1 MAADA
6 TLCPYVGLQPFTEAD
21 RAFFF
26 GREREIRLVSAN
38 LYAAKLTVLYGA
50 SGVGKSSLLM
60 AGVVPGLRKK
70 AHTAVVMFREWQ
82 RPDAVALLKK
92 AVARAADE
100 AAGRPLGL
108 DESASLD
115 DLLAAA
121 GQAIGGTTLLLLD
134 QFEEYFLYFP
144 RGGAGDAFDAELAR
158 AVNRRDVDAG
168 FVLSIR
174 EDSLSKL
181 DRFRGRITTV
191 LANPLRINHLRPQD
205 ARDAIRK
212 PLDVYNLRPERAGDP
227 VGIEDALVDA
237 LIQQTVTGRVSL
249 SQAGAAT
256 DNAATSGER
265 VEAPYL
271 QLVLMRLWDE
281 EARAGSRLL
290 RLVTLDT
297 LGGAKQIVRTHLDQ
311 VMATLP
317 AAQQALCAAFFDR
330 LVTPSGSKIACRLDD
345 LQKWAG
351 SGREAEVR
359 AVVDALAAPQA
370 RILRA
375 IDPLPGD
382 PPQYEIFHD
391 VLAAGVLD
399 WRQRY
404 VEAGSREQAQA
415 EAKKQREETERER
428 ARAERAHRTARKLSF
443 FSVAVVGVSVVA
455 LGTGWWAY
463 DKQKL
468 ATKATAESEKAQ
480 SMAAG
485 EAEKRA
491 VAEAMFNFAS
501 QRMNTNGNPKATVEV
516 PAVKGRLLGEVQ
528 PALKTLGL
536 VSLSGEMFELVH
548 SAAPGT
554 VLEQFPPAGLFVEEG
569 DAVYLVVATTPA
581 LLEQKKAEEAKA
593 KLAAAETARRLA
605 EDLAAQAAAASAA
618 AAAAAAAAS
627 AAPAVI
633 VASPAARAAE
643 RNAIANRYQ
652 VGSCPDGDWRG
663 GWLAAG
669 PFQEQ
674 ASREKR
680 DGRYP
685 AHVQGRIEQGQ
696 LQFRAVF
703 APKPTQSGFSFTWDL
718 FRSDADRET
727 LMKVRAG
734 KNLRPRCQ
742 QWFTD
747 GSGTRRWQIV
757 WASE

>member
-1 MAADA
+1 MAGGS

-21 RAFFF
+21 RAYFF

-70 AHTAVVMFREWQ
+70 PHTAVVMFREWQ

-108 DESASLD
+108 DDGAPLD

-144 RGGAGDAFDAELAR
+144 RGGAGDVFDAELAR

-212 PLDVYNLRPERAGDP
+212 PLEVHNLRPEQAAAP

-237 LIQQTVTGRVSL
+237 LIEQTVTGSVSL

-256 DNAATSGER
+256 DSAAKAGER

-281 EARAGSRLL
+281 ETRAGSRVL
-290 RLVTLDT
+290 RLATLDT
-297 LGGAKQIVRTHLDQ
+297 LGGAQQIVRTHLDQ
-311 VMATLP
+311 VMARLP

-399 WRQRY
+399 WRLRY
-404 VEAGSREQAQA
+404 VETQSREQAQA
-415 EAKKQREETERER
+415 EAEAQRQETERER
-428 ARAERAHRTARKLSF
+428 RRAERAHRTARQLKF
-443 FSVAVVGVSVVA
+443 FSVAVVGVSVMA
-455 LGTGWWAY
+455 LGAAWWAY
-463 DKQKL
+463 DNQKR
-468 ATKATAESEKAQ
+468 ATRATAESQEAKAESQ
-480 SMAAG
+480 EAKARATQ

-491 VAEAMFNFAS
+491 VAEKMFDLVS
-501 QRMNTNGNPKATVEV
+501 QGMSLNMNSNPDATVEV
-516 PAVKGRLLGEVQ
+516 PGVKGQSLGDAQARLKN
-528 PALKTLGL
+528 AGL
-536 VSLSGEMFELVH
+536 VSLAGEVAELVH
-548 SAAPGT
+548 SAPPGT
-554 VLEQFPPAGLFVEEG
+554 VLEQFPPARLSVEKD
-569 DAVYLVVATTPA
+569 DAVYLVVATTQQ
-581 LLEQKKAEEAKA
+581 LLEQKKIEEAKA
-593 KLAAAETARRLA
+593 KQIADERARQLA
-605 EDLAAQAAAASAA
+605 EAARTAAAAAASAA
-618 AAAAAAAAS
+618 AAVAAVS
-627 AAPAVI
+627 PGSRPAEG
-633 VASPAARAAE
+633 AG
-643 RNAIANRYQ
+643 IANPNQ
-652 VGSCPDGDWRG
+652 IGSCPDDDWRG
-663 GWLAAG
+663 GWLASG

-680 DGRYP
+680 EGRYP
-685 AHVQGRIEQGQ
+685 AHVQGRIEKGQ

-703 APKPTQSGFSFTWDL
+703 APKPTQSGFAFTWDL
-718 FRSDADRET
+718 FRSDADREA
-727 LMKVRAG
+727 LIKLRAG
-734 KNLRPRCQ
+734 KNLKPRCQ
-742 QWFTD
+742 QWFVD
-747 GSGTRRWQIV
+747 GSGVRRWQIV
-757 WASE
+757 WAN

>member
-1 MAADA
+1 MAGDP

-21 RAFFF
+21 RAYFF

-70 AHTAVVMFREWQ
+70 PHTAVVMFREWQ
-82 RPDAVALLKK
+82 RPDAIALLKK
-92 AVARAADE
+92 AVAAAADE

-108 DESASLD
+108 DDTASLD

-121 GQAIGGTTLLLLD
+121 GQAIAGTTLLLLD

-212 PLDVYNLRPERAGDP
+212 PLDVHNLRPEQAGEP
-227 VGIEDALVDA
+227 VRIEDALVDA
-237 LIQQTVTGRVSL
+237 LIEQTVTGSVSL

-256 DNAATSGER
+256 DNAAKAGER

-281 EARAGSRLL
+281 EARAGSRVL
-290 RLVTLDT
+290 RLTTLDK
-297 LGGAKQIVRTHLDQ
+297 LGGAQQIVRTHLDQ
-311 VMATLP
+311 VMAQLP
-317 AAQQALCAAFFDR
+317 AAQQVLCAAFFDR

-345 LQKWAG
+345 LNKWAG
-351 SGREAEVR
+351 AGRDAEVR
-359 AVVDALAAPQA
+359 KIVDALASPQA

-404 VEAGSREQAQA
+404 VEACNREEAQA
-415 EAKKQREETERER
+415 EAEEQRKETERER
-428 ARAERAHRTARKLSF
+428 ERAERAQRTARKLTF
-443 FSVAVVGVSVVA
+443 FSVAVAGVSALA
-455 LGTGWWAY
+455 LGAGWWAY

-468 ATKATAESEKAQ
+468 AAKATAESQKAQ
-480 SMAAG
+480 AMAAG

-491 VAEAMFNFAS
+491 VAEAMFDFAS
-501 QRMNTNGNPKATVEV
+501 KSMNTNAKAEATVEV
-516 PAVKGRLLGEVQ
+516 PAVTGRPLGEMQSV
-528 PALKTLGL
+528 LKSRGL
-536 VSLSGEMFELVH
+536 LSLSNEVFELVH

-554 VLEQFPPAGLFVEEG
+554 VLEQFPRAGLFVEEG
-569 DAVYLVVATTPA
+569 DAVYLVVATTQA

-593 KLAAAETARRLA
+593 KKAAEETARQLA
-605 EDLAAQAAAASAA
+605 VAQAAAASAA
-618 AAAAAAAAS
+618 AAAAAS
-627 AAPAVI
+627 AALASGPTTAPTPG
-633 VASPAARAAE
+633 VA
-643 RNAIANRYQ
+643 ANPFQ
-652 VGSCPDGDWRG
+652 IGSCPSGEWRG
-663 GWLAAG
+663 GWLASG
-669 PFQEQ
+669 PFQER

-680 DGRYP
+680 EGRFP

-703 APKPTQSGFSFTWDL
+703 EDRPAQAGFNFTWDL
-718 FRSDADRET
+718 YRSDADREA